1 MGYGEAVNRQTQLP
15 TKTWYLLQCKPRQD
29 ARAYEHLDRQ
39 GFECFAP
46 TITTDS
52 VRAGKL
58 KQQLQP
64 LFPSYLFI
72 RMGADESWL
81 SLRST
86 RGVSRV
92 VAFCGQPCQVRDSI
106 VDHLKRRCA
115 AMTHA
120 PVLSPGDRVQIRVGE
135 FAEME
140 AIFLA
145 MDGQERVMLLLN
157 LLNREQQ
164 IQVGLAGVQLARP
177 TRGVMASI

>member
-1 MGYGEAVNRQTQLP
+1 MGYGEAVNRQTELP
-15 TKTWYLLQCKPRQD
+15 AKAWYLLQCKPRQD
-29 ARAYEHLDRQ
+29 ARAQEHLGRQ

-46 TITTDS
+46 MIS
-52 VRAGKL
+52 VESIRAGKL

-64 LFPSYLFI
+64 LFPGYIFI
-72 RMGADESWL
+72 CMGAEESWL

-86 RGVSRV
+86 RGVHRV

-106 VDHLKRRCA
+106 VDHLKQRCA
-115 AMTHA
+115 AITHA
-120 PVLSPGDRVQIRVGE
+120 PALSPGDRVQIRVGE

-164 IQVGLAGVQLARP
+164 IQVGLAAVQPVQPAK
-177 TRGVMASI
+177 GAMAFI